1 MAATCAA
8 RGGAAAARKGAG
20 ASRVAQRRAAAGV
33 ARVGGFFKQFRQDSA
48 SAGIEGAQGRDDF
61 DYGTR
66 PPPPAHRAGAARA
79 RPPLLIG
86 PPPHPQRP
94 PRRTAPAADDIE
106 QYFNYMGILAIEGS
120 YDSMEAMIASGLPS
134 IDVLLIMAVKEG
146 DVPKVEE
153 LLKAGADTSVEWE
166 GKSVQEWAGANNEAK
181 RPDVLALLG

>member
-1 MAATCAA
+1 MSL
-8 RGGAAAARKGAG
+8 R
-20 ASRVAQRRAAAGV
+20 RV
-33 ARVGGFFKQFRQDSA
+33 FKQFRQDSA

-61 DYGTR
+61 DY
-66 PPPPAHRAGAARA
+66 
-79 RPPLLIG
+79 
-86 PPPHPQRP
+86 
-94 PRRTAPAADDIE
+94 DDIE

>member
-61 DYGTR
+61 DY
-66 PPPPAHRAGAARA
+66 
-79 RPPLLIG
+79 
-86 PPPHPQRP
+86 
-94 PRRTAPAADDIE
+94 DDIE